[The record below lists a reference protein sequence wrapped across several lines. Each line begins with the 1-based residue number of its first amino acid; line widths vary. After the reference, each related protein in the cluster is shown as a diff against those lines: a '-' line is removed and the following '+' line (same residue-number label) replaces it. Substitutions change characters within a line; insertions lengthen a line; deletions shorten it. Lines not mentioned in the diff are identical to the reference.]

1 MVTTESPVDS
11 VMTRWLPV
19 GFPNWSRSFPLMSLR
34 LSGLR
39 PICLAA
45 MMIIYGETQQG
56 KDAGVP
62 IMDWAFANEPT
73 LHRNENT
80 TKCRFTRHFV

>member
-1 MVTTESPVDS
+1 MVASWISQLEPV
-11 VMTRWLPV
+11 LPSDV
-19 GFPNWSRSFPLMSLR
+19 FAVVWSETDF
-34 LSGLR
+34 
-39 PICLAA
+39 LAA

-80 TKCRFTRHFV
+80 TKCRVNRHFV